1 MMVLRWMQG
10 CVWRFLNAKI
20 LVVIWLEDSLI
31 KIGGIK
37 GIFYLKCLLIAL
49 QGKFRNGIPYCL
61 IPIPFL
67 NNSLIIHRFTSSL
80 YLYALQYITD

>member
-10 CVWRFLNAKI
+10 CVWRFLNTKI

-37 GIFYLKCLLIAL
+37 WSA
-49 QGKFRNGIPYCL
+49 
-61 IPIPFL
+61 
-67 NNSLIIHRFTSSL
+67 
-80 YLYALQYITD
+80 

>member
-37 GIFYLKCLLIAL
+37 WSA
-49 QGKFRNGIPYCL
+49 
-61 IPIPFL
+61 
-67 NNSLIIHRFTSSL
+67 
-80 YLYALQYITD
+80 